1 MVHKYLGLNSSI
13 LDNSKYL
20 RSEFETGSYNAA
32 ITGLEFTFSCLSDP
46 NLGVG
51 SHAYSSNTC
60 DLMLRVGSESLVFM
74 KNVNVKK
81 SYSTDIEPLLS
92 VGV

>member
-1 MVHKYLGLNSSI
+1 MVHKYPGLNASI

-46 NLGVG
+46 NLGVR

-60 DLMLRVGSESLVFM
+60 DLMLRVGSESVALF
-74 KNVNVKK
+74 
-81 SYSTDIEPLLS
+81 
-92 VGV
+92 GVYEKCKREEVIQHRY